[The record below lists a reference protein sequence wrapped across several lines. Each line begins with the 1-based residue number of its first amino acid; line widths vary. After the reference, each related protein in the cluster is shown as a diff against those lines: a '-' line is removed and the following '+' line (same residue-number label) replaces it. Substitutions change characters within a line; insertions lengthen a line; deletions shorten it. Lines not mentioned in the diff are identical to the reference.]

1 MIRELASKSSSQVL
15 LLEESDLRWVNRLSV
30 KIQLIVN
37 IPDPMGYS
45 VVSITVTQF
54 CHWSLKEVA
63 AVLSM
68 NVHSCFSIKLY
79 KNTRARFSL
88 RATVCWPLAEDKS
101 LLQKPASLISPS
113 AHI

>member
-1 MIRELASKSSSQVL
+1 M
-15 LLEESDLRWVNRLSV
+15 

-88 RATVCWPLAEDKS
+88 RATVCGPLAEDKS
-101 LLQKPASLISPS
+101 LLKKPASLISPS